1 MGWDWMGSDGEQK
14 CPLIFLRYIKHY
26 THINLYIYKWV
37 LNIGQVGGP
46 NKKIQK
52 YTLWIILKTI

>member
-46 NKKIQK
+46 NKNI
-52 YTLWIILKTI
+52 